1 MSRRWLLV
9 CVMCMCLGVG
19 ENSSQM
25 QAIVKKDDPLIEHA
39 HISCTAY
46 VEMFVMNKLYYGLY
60 QNLKITYATWIS
72 MQCMSHTILSCE
84 IKTVINLCG
93 KLIQSYCEISSLWK
107 FQHIWYTVIIR
118 TSTTNHEHSGLSMQH
133 HKYTRLLT
141 LLFWTP
147 LCVESRGSFL
157 AVTRGKWS
165 CHSGLREVPACVED
179 DNLYL
184 ME

>member
-1 MSRRWLLV
+1 MLCVCVWEWERTVLKCKPQSRRMTHWLSMHIFPVLH
-9 CVMCMCLGVG
+9 MLRCLWWI
-19 ENSSQM
+19 NF
-25 QAIVKKDDPLIEHA
+25 I
-39 HISCTAY
+39 T
-46 VEMFVMNKLYYGLY
+46 FGLY
-60 QNLKITYATWIS
+60 QNLKITYAMWIS
-72 MQCMSHTILSCE
+72 VQCMSHGILSCK
-84 IKTVINLCG
+84 IQTVINLCG

-107 FQHIWYTVIIR
+107 FQHIWYTAIIR

-165 CHSGLREVPACVED
+165 CHTGLREVPACVED